1 MELTHR
7 ACRVLFALLGFLHGA
22 FVQAV
27 HQAAAQAESFG
38 FVALNTSA
46 SSKCAAGPLNL
57 SEVVAIHT
65 WISSSVRGSIPPYYV
80 DGVPVSVK
88 YYARLGNP
96 VAPTDCDV
104 GTTKLD
110 AATFQSGIKGMTSD
124 NPAAP
129 LASPEAIIRFVKD
142 NGKLATVASASA
154 FYSVQFHVYDW
165 SCAMLATDK
174 VLSTLGDLKGLDAT
188 SIARYL
194 PCYRISGAV
203 GVSYV
208 DTNNKQ
214 QCACVR
220 PVGTALNGAS
230 CTALASSNE
239 GGGKCLWNTSRPS
252 GYTCPWTNASA
263 SALKLISDCKVD
275 VLVPSDNY
283 GRVNKAVSI
292 LDTWQQFLLQPQ
304 LEVDGIEFRSF
315 GVYNPCATATW
326 GSKATD
332 PTALTLLDLQTAV
345 SKEASFLS
353 FSSAKNVVNN
363 GPSERV
369 DIVTRTMKDWVE
381 ASYVAMTSASSACFH
396 DYVVRH
402 LLEQLV
408 LTQSPL
414 MLSSTALSSLQCMR
428 CCSKQTTLREY
439 YYDYTCGASSGPP
452 SKLISGN
459 ETCAFNHCLRL
470 TGSAPVQVS
479 ASPTANVMTPT
490 DPMTISRSSPCP
502 VLSSTCSNAATLS
515 SLVNTSEAWSSAL
528 PNQNAYVAGYNVSA
542 YVFWCYKKGTDDWVL
557 WDDSAVLEFTSA
569 STALVVQAW
578 TRCRMVRQFDF
589 KVAVSLLLTAIPSS
603 TASRTPATISLNGTL
618 LDLSKMPASCLSNE
632 MMTGFKFSSSNGAN
646 AAYTS
651 QCAALTA
658 HLMDCGTAAINS
670 FKLETNIES
679 NKAIHGT
686 SANYLDRQT
695 VACPADSYLA
705 KTQILNDTNN
715 VNIWYRS
722 TCCYYQRAN
731 VTRTSYGT
739 MVPVSVAG
747 MVTLPVSCLAG
758 GGMNGFRLDYFSA
771 SYSVS
776 CLADPR
782 LLPGPQLYTN
792 WVSNNGSI
800 FSLVNHVM
808 QQSTGQLPA

>member
-1 MELTHR
+1 M
-7 ACRVLFALLGFLHGA
+7 
-22 FVQAV
+22 
-27 HQAAAQAESFG
+27 
-38 FVALNTSA
+38 
-46 SSKCAAGPLNL
+46 
-57 SEVVAIHT
+57 
-65 WISSSVRGSIPPYYV
+65 
-80 DGVPVSVK
+80 
-88 YYARLGNP
+88 
-96 VAPTDCDV
+96 
-104 GTTKLD
+104 
-110 AATFQSGIKGMTSD
+110 
-124 NPAAP
+124 
-129 LASPEAIIRFVKD
+129 
-142 NGKLATVASASA
+142 
-154 FYSVQFHVYDW
+154 
-165 SCAMLATDK
+165 
-174 VLSTLGDLKGLDAT
+174 
-188 SIARYL
+188 
-194 PCYRISGAV
+194 
-203 GVSYV
+203 
-208 DTNNKQ
+208 
-214 QCACVR
+214 
-220 PVGTALNGAS
+220 
-230 CTALASSNE
+230 
-239 GGGKCLWNTSRPS
+239 
-252 GYTCPWTNASA
+252 
-263 SALKLISDCKVD
+263 
-275 VLVPSDNY
+275 
-283 GRVNKAVSI
+283 SI

-315 GVYNPCATATW
+315 GVYNVTMSATDNYSEATCDW
-326 GSKATD
+326 MRRRCRHVPSACGAALCDCNVGSKATD

-651 QCAALTA
+651 QCAAVTGLTSGG
-658 HLMDCGTAAINS
+658 LTT
-670 FKLETNIES
+670 KT
-679 NKAIHGT
+679 T
-686 SANYLDRQT
+686 SWSALLT
-695 VACPADSYLA
+695 SEF
-705 KTQILNDTNN
+705 
-715 VNIWYRS
+715 
-722 TCCYYQRAN
+722 YY
-731 VTRTSYGT
+731 
-739 MVPVSVAG
+739 
-747 MVTLPVSCLAG
+747 
-758 GGMNGFRLDYFSA
+758 
-771 SYSVS
+771 
-776 CLADPR
+776 
-782 LLPGPQLYTN
+782 
-792 WVSNNGSI
+792 
-800 FSLVNHVM
+800 
-808 QQSTGQLPA
+808 